1 MAIPISVL
9 KGLLT
14 QGAVQGGR
22 RAITGSGGKVLRS
35 GVQAGAQQAAQGGG
49 LLAGAG
55 GLISSYAI
63 FDLIGD
69 LLGGASRTATSAVP
83 ALTNAVTGNN
93 PNPVAN
99 PGVGSQ
105 KYAVPQVNPLD
116 YQQYYNE
123 ERYRRELLSRAG
135 IDLGPLPARPL
146 TQMEA
151 YNLNQLAMQRA
162 GERERELARVQGELA
177 ALPAAF
183 QTQGQIGQSTAGI
196 LNQAIATVL
205 QRAPV
210 EKSQALQ
217 AIATKQQF

>member
-1 MAIPISVL
+1 MAINLGIL
-9 KGLLT
+9 KSLLQ
-14 QGAVQGGR
+14 QGAVQGGK
-22 RAITGSGGKVLRS
+22 RAITSSGGNVVR
-35 GVQAGAQQAAQGGG
+35 AGAQGAAPGI
-49 LLAGAG
+49 AG
-55 GLISSYAI
+55 GLGGVITSYAV

-69 LLGGASRTATSAVP
+69 LLGGATRTAGNVVNP
-83 ALTNAVTGNN
+83 ALQAVTGNS
-93 PNPVAN
+93 PSAAPTTGDSA
-99 PGVGSQ
+99 Q
-105 KYAVPQVNPLD
+105 KYAVPQINPLA
-116 YQQYYNE
+116 YENFYRQEQ
-123 ERYRRELLSRAG
+123 YRRELLARAG
-135 IDLGPLPARPL
+135 IDLGTAPARPL

-162 GERERELARVQGELA
+162 GQRERELARVQGELA

-183 QTQGQIGQSTAGI
+183 QTQGQIGQSTAGV